1 MALFEFGVLCIAL
14 VVVIIVI
21 FLVFFLLLKFVV
33 EFFPS
38 VVIAGL
44 VYWYTTG
51 DLVWTIIAFLASA
64 LVFGIIGHLR
74 HQGRSAT

>member
-14 VVVIIVI
+14 IVVIIVI

-44 VYWYTTG
+44 VYWYTGG
-51 DLVWTIIAFLASA
+51 DLILTIVAFIASA
-64 LVFGIIGHLR
+64 IILAIIGHLR
-74 HQGRSAT
+74 RR

>member
-1 MALFEFGVLCIAL
+1 MALFELSVLCIAI
-14 VVVIIVI
+14 VVVIIVV

-38 VVIAGL
+38 VLIAGL
-44 VYWYTTG
+44 VYWFTNG
-51 DLVWTIIAFLASA
+51 NFLLTIVAFLASA

-74 HQGRSAT
+74 RQGRTAT

>member
-14 VVVIIVI
+14 IVVIIVI
-21 FLVFFLLLKFVV
+21 FLVFFLLLKFVF

-44 VYWYTTG
+44 VYWYTG
-51 DLVWTIIAFLASA
+51 ADLILTIVAFLASA
-64 LVFGIIGHLR
+64 VVFGIIGHLR
-74 HQGRSAT
+74 RRDRMGG